1 MDKEL
6 MADHSLLDP
15 LPDIMVKGTAHN
27 AFKDG
32 SSAKGSSLGWWREP
46 LVRSPRR

>member
-32 SSAKGSSLGWWREP
+32 SRAKGSSLGWWREP
-46 LVRSPRR
+46 LVRSLRR